1 MPKCK
6 SSKKSR
12 RRIDLKYYNEVCE
25 EADSFIKVAERELST
40 TMNMTGDDK
49 LIKCFEWQNKCER
62 YKNIMRNFLKK
73 YEFLPYQ
80 KSRCLNLNQK
90 IEYLS
95 CHFDTLMKRGAGVQ
109 MENERLKWVNFDKAF
124 DDRLQTSAIMNL
136 SYKDINLFLDDAFAL
151 FEINIQK
158 ALNRFGPLK
167 VYTVLGAKFVKDLNN
182 GKEEISDLKTFIAK
196 TVEILSTT
204 PLEQW
209 YNENVKQP
217 TLKRI
222 EEFQQKDSNWRLHS
236 IERLE
241 VNINK
246 YNPMRASSY
255 INLPSAINRKHAC
268 INVQNAD
275 NQCFKWSILS
285 ALYPSDNKHAHRVA
299 KYRQYEDLLD
309 FTGIEFPVALKDISK
324 FEALNNISVNVY
336 GLVKRDEKFTVS
348 PLHLSS
354 QKKIHHVNLLRVED
368 HYIDE
373 NHEEEEEEDEIAI
386 MSFNYHYV
394 WIKDLS
400 RLVSSEL
407 SKKKRKKYI
416 CDRCLHYFGEEYKLN
431 EHEENC
437 RVMNDTR
444 IKLPQL
450 GKNILEFQHFQNKER
465 VPFII
470 YADCES
476 LLIPTEA
483 PKEISNTEVFQNHE
497 TLSIGYYLKCAFD
510 DSLSVYKSSPRDEE
524 YPAKW
529 FSKELK
535 NLADNIDSLF
545 KNPVPMET
553 LSSQQWVAF
562 RNDSTC
568 HICKKKIEPGQVK
581 VRDHCH
587 LTGKFRGP
595 AHQECNINYHESQT
609 IPVVFHNLSGYDAH
623 FIIESIATEFEG
635 NVYLLPINK
644 EKYISFTKNV
654 KGSFIKFRFI
664 DSFKFMAS
672 SLDKLASYLNEYKI
686 VNSVFS
692 NYSDDKIHL
701 LTRKGVFSY
710 EYIDSR
716 EKLNETELPPK
727 EKFYSTLNDSNV
739 SDDDYTHAQKVWNEF
754 NCQNLGD
761 YVYLYMQTDILLLA
775 DIFENFRNQCLVAY
789 GLDAAHYYTTP
800 GLTWDAMLKYTE
812 IRLELLTDIDMVMF
826 IERGIRGG
834 VSQCMNRYAKANN
847 HYMKNYNESEETS
860 YIMYFDANN
869 LYGWA
874 MVQSLPYGGF
884 KWVENVD
891 NSFDFNVADDAPT
904 GYILEVDL
912 DYPDHLHDKHSDFP
926 FCPERSKPPG
936 SKEEKLLTTLLPK
949 RKHVLHYCAL
959 KQAIANGLVL
969 VKIHRVLKFEQS
981 MWLKSYIDFNTT
993 KRTNAS
999 NEFEKNLFKL
1009 MNNAVFGKT
1018 MENVRKHV
1026 DIKLVTKWE
1035 GRYGAEA
1042 LISKPNFHSRA
1053 IFNENLVAVELR
1065 KMEVLMNKPLYI
1077 GLTVLDVSK
1086 TLIYDFHYDYMLKK
1100 YDEKKLKLLYTDT
1113 DSLIYEIKCCN
1124 IYEDMKKDIQ
1134 KFDTSDYPT
1143 NNVYNIPQ
1151 ANKKILGLMKDEC
1164 SGKIVTEFV
1173 GLRSKMYSVRV
1184 EEKDLIKKA
1193 KGVKAGVVKKN
1204 IDFDDYVYC
1213 LRNVKIQSRTQYCI
1227 RSKLHNVQTLKQTK
1241 IALSPYDDKRYL
1253 LANSTDTLAWGH
1265 CKIVQYM
1272 HDDNDDD
1279 EPM

>member
-6 SSKKSR
+6 SPMKSR
-12 RRIDLKYYNEVCE
+12 QRIDTDEYNEVCQE
-25 EADSFIKVAERELST
+25 SDNFIKIAERQLIA
-40 TMNMTGDDK
+40 TMSMTGDE
-49 LIKCFEWQNKCER
+49 KCITAFEWQNKCQR
-62 YKNIMRNFLKK
+62 YKNIFRKFLHRSD
-73 YEFLPYQ
+73 FSSSQ
-80 KSRCLNLNQK
+80 RSRCLNLSQK
-90 IEYLS
+90 LEYLR
-95 CHFDTLMKRGAGVQ
+95 CHFDAVMKRGAGVQ
-109 MENERLKWVNFDKAF
+109 VANERMTWVDFDEAF
-124 DDRLQTSAIMNL
+124 DGRLQTSAVMNL
-136 SYKDINLFLDDAFAL
+136 DYMDINEFLDDAFSL
-151 FEINIQK
+151 FQVNIQK
-158 ALNRFGPLK
+158 ALNRYGPIK
-167 VYTVLGAKFVKDLNN
+167 VYTVLGAKFIKDSVN
-182 GKEEISDLKTFIAK
+182 GIEKSELKTFIAK
-196 TVEILSTT
+196 TEAILSTT
-204 PLEQW
+204 PLDEW
-209 YNENVKQP
+209 YNVNIKQV

-222 EEFQQKDSNWRLHS
+222 EEFQQKESNWKLNS

-268 INVQNAD
+268 INVKNFD
-275 NQCFKWSILS
+275 NQCFKWAILS
-285 ALYPSDNKHAHRVA
+285 SLHPVEKNAERVS
-299 KYRQYEDLLD
+299 KYKSYEGELN
-309 FTGIEFPVALKDISK
+309 FTGIKFPVSLNDIFK
-324 FEALNNISVNVY
+324 FEALNNISVNLY

-354 QKKIHHVNLLRVED
+354 QKKINHVNLLRIED

-373 NHEEEEEEDEIAI
+373 NLSEDDDDENEIPLI
-386 MSFNYHYV
+386 SFNYHYV

-400 RLVSSEL
+400 RLVSSDL
-407 SKKKRKKYI
+407 SRQKNKKYI
-416 CDRCLHYFGEEYKLN
+416 CDRCLHYFLDQEKLT

-437 RVMNDTR
+437 RKMNNTR
-444 IKLPQL
+444 IKLPKKGQNTVEF
-450 GKNILEFQHFQNKER
+450 KNFQNKER

-476 LLIPTEA
+476 LLIPSAVPQEET
-483 PKEISNTEVFQNHE
+483 NTEVFQNHK
-497 TLSIGYYLKCAFD
+497 TLSIGYYLKCSFD
-510 DSLSVYKSSPRDEE
+510 DSLSVYKASPRDDEN
-524 YPAKW
+524 PAKW

-535 NLADNIDSLF
+535 NLADDLDSRF

-553 LSSQQWVAF
+553 LSPQQMAAF
-562 RNDSTC
+562 RNDNTC
-568 HICKKKIEPGQVK
+568 HICKKKIAHGEVK

-595 AHQECNINYHESQT
+595 AHQDCNINYHESQI

-623 FIIESIATEFEG
+623 FIIDAIATEFEG
-635 NVYLLPINK
+635 NVNLLPINK

-654 KGSFIKFRFI
+654 KGSYLKFRFI

-672 SLDKLASYLNEYKI
+672 SLDKLASYLDEYKI

-692 NYSDDKIHL
+692 NYSDDKVKL
-701 LTRKGVFSY
+701 LTRKGVFPY

-716 EKLNETELPPK
+716 EKLDETQLPPK

-739 SDDDYTHAQKVWNEF
+739 SDEDYAHAQKVWSEF
-754 NCQNLGD
+754 NCKNLGD

-775 DIFENFRNQCLVAY
+775 DIFENFRNECLLAY

-800 GLTWDAMLKYTE
+800 GLTWDAMLKYTN
-812 IRLELLTDIDMVMF
+812 ISLELLTDIDMVMF

-834 VSQCMNRYAKANN
+834 ISQCTNRYAKANN
-847 HYMKNYNESEETS
+847 PYMENFNESEETS
-860 YIMYFDANN
+860 YIVYFDANN

-884 KWVENVD
+884 KWEENVNND
-891 NSFDFNVADDAPT
+891 FDFNVPDDGPI

-936 SKEEKLLTTLLPK
+936 SKEQKLLTTLLPK
-949 RKHVLHYCAL
+949 RKHVLHYRAL
-959 KQAIANGLVL
+959 KQAIANGLIL

-981 MWLKSYIDFNTT
+981 TWLKSYIDFNTMR
-993 KRTNAS
+993 RTNAS

-1042 LISKPNFHSRA
+1042 LISKPNFHSRT

-1077 GLTVLDVSK
+1077 GLSMLDVSK

-1100 YDEKKLKLLYTDT
+1100 YDVKNLKLLYTDT
-1113 DSLIYEIKCCN
+1113 DSLIYEIKCPD
-1124 IYEDMKKDIQ
+1124 IYADMNVDIH
-1134 KFDTSDYPT
+1134 KFDTSDYPA
-1143 NNVYNIPQ
+1143 NNIYGIPQ
-1151 ANKKILGLMKDEC
+1151 ANKKVLGLMKDEC
-1164 SGKIVTEFV
+1164 CGKIVTEFV

-1184 EEKDLIKKA
+1184 EDQDFIKKA
-1193 KGVKAGVVKKN
+1193 KGVKSAVVKKT
-1204 IDFDDYVYC
+1204 ITFDDYTYC
-1213 LRNVKIQSRTQYCI
+1213 LRNIKMQSRIQYCI

-1241 IALSPYDDKRYL
+1241 IALSPYDDKRFL
-1253 LANSTDTLAWGH
+1253 LSNSTDTLAWGH
-1265 CKIVQYM
+1265 YKIRQI
-1272 HDDNDDD
+1272 ND
-1279 EPM
+1279 EAMEL